1 MGSAVVRLGDICT
14 GHGCWPQR
22 ANSSA
27 SGNVFVNG
35 LGVHRVGDSWLPHTC
50 PSIPETHSSIQAT
63 GSGSVFVNGKAV
75 ARVGDSIACGS
86 SNATGSGNV
95 FAG

>member
-14 GHGCWPQR
+14 GHGCYPAR
-22 ANSSA
+22 ANISA
-27 SGNVFVNG
+27 SSDVFVNG
-35 LGVHRVGDSWLPHTC
+35 LGVHRVGDSWSAHSCPDTPPHGST
-50 PSIPETHSSIQAT
+50 QAS

-86 SNATGSGNV
+86 SNATGSSNV
-95 FAG
+95 FIG